1 MANKLIIKQEKPQTP
16 EQESDLE
23 NSVSQEP
30 VQQQVDIQEQPK
42 PEKPLQVSLKI
53 RKGLDGRLMISDH
66 DHIDV
71 AYLPEKKKVVSFAK
85 LDYSDIVYETQ
96 NRMFD
101 FLVKKGICAPE
112 SIRGGNVYGSLEA
125 TILEPKDFD
134 VPLEEI
140 LVLNL
145 KKWMDKEKP
154 ALDMDKQYQEE
165 FENMMTE
172 PDEADSTEL
181 GEVPQ
186 EEDKG
191 SIPRYASRRYIGG
204 WW

>member
-1 MANKLIIKQEKPQTP
+1 MANKLIIKQNQGQP
-16 EQESDLE
+16 EQ
-23 NSVSQEP
+23 
-30 VQQQVDIQEQPK
+30 QEQEVVDNTAAQPEVAEQVQT

-53 RKGLDGRLMISDH
+53 RKGLDGRLLVSDH
-66 DHIDV
+66 DHIDI
-71 AYLPEKKKVVSFAK
+71 AYLPDKKKIVSFAK

-96 NRMFD
+96 NRLFN
-101 FLVKKGICAPE
+101 FLVKKGICSPE
-112 SIRGGNVYGSLEA
+112 TIRGGNVYGSLEA
-125 TILEPKDFD
+125 TVLEAKEIDI
-134 VPLEEI
+134 PLEHI

-145 KKWMDKEKP
+145 KKWLDKERP
-154 ALDMDKQYQEE
+154 ALDMDKQYEEE
-165 FENMMTE
+165 FNSMITD
-172 PDEADSTEL
+172 PDEQDSTEL